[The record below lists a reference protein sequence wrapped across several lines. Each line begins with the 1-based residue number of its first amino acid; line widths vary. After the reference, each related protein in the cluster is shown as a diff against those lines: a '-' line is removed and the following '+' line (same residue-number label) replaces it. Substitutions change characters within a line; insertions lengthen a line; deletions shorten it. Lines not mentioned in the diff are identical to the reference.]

1 MPGQR
6 SGFHICDILDL
17 NNSDPKISGSNNS
30 SNVDGTD
37 TNPTTLSTNSTTISS
52 RDEPQNFAARH
63 GFLSSGPASAYQLP
77 PNINSAML
85 GESVGQ
91 YHPMFPAAAKA
102 WFQEQEHYGK
112 LLIVKKFI
120 LAFIDYSFIYY
131 L

>member
-17 NNSDPKISGSNNS
+17 NNTDPKVAGSSGPDNS
-30 SNVDGTD
+30 D
-37 TNPTTLSTNSTTISS
+37 TNTTSLANSTISS
-52 RDEPQNFAARH
+52 RDDAQHFAARH
-63 GFLSSGPASAYQLP
+63 GFLSAAGTVGAYHLP

-102 WFQEQEHYGK
+102 WFQEHENYGK
-112 LLIVKKFI
+112 HI
-120 LAFIDYSFIYY
+120 LYK